1 MSDLQ
6 VKTIVP
12 YAEHS
17 VNSFS
22 PLNEEKKHKILIVED
37 SLTVRKIYKKHLSLR
52 YECVEAESAADA
64 FTHLAET
71 EFALVLTDVI
81 MPGLSGIELLRKVVE
96 KYPNT
101 AVIILSGVNNP
112 QRALDALRLGAF
124 DYLIKPCDLHV
135 VEFAIERALERREL
149 LLNALRYKNDLELRN
164 EELARGKAELERLQ
178 AQIVHSEKMAS
189 LGQLAAGIA
198 HELNN
203 PVGFIYGNLSLL
215 AQYIEEL
222 KQILNYYDSLAL
234 PEEIAL
240 SVSRLKDE
248 ISYEA
253 TLQDLDSIIA
263 DCSDGARRIR
273 DIVQNLRIFSRLD
286 EAEFAK
292 TDIHEGIDSTLR
304 LLSRY
309 YSAEN
314 VRLVKDYGQLPPV
327 NGFAGQLNQVWMNLL
342 ANAAQAVGRG
352 RGEVVVRTRVQGE
365 YVSISIIDTGC
376 GISPEHLNRIFDPFF
391 TTKPV
396 GEGTGLGL
404 SISFSIVKRHG
415 GSIEVKSQPNQG
427 SSFTVT
433 LPINLKINSE
443 TVFSDESSVI
453 GTDKNIN

>member
-12 YAEHS
+12 YADHS
-17 VNSFS
+17 ISSFS
-22 PLNEEKKHKILIVED
+22 PLNEEKRERILIVED

-52 YECVEAESAADA
+52 YECVEAESAAEA
-64 FTHLAET
+64 FSHLAET

-135 VEFAIERALERREL
+135 VEYAIERALERREL
-149 LLNALRYKNDLELRN
+149 LLNAIRYKHDLELRN
-164 EELARGKAELERLQ
+164 AELARGKAELERLQ

-203 PVGFIYGNLSLL
+203 PVGFIYGNLNLL

-222 KQILNYYDSLAL
+222 KRLLNYYDSLAL
-234 PEEIAL
+234 PEETARAAA
-240 SVSRLKDE
+240 RLKDE
-248 ISYEA
+248 IDYEA
-253 TLQDLDSIIA
+253 TLEDLDSIIT
-263 DCSDGARRIR
+263 DCSDGAQRIR

-286 EAEFAK
+286 EAEFVK
-292 TDIHEGIDSTLR
+292 TDVHEGIDSTLR

-314 VRLVKDYGQLPPV
+314 VRLVKDYGQLPPIDA
-327 NGFAGQLNQVWMNLL
+327 FAGQLNQVWMNLL
-342 ANAAQAVGRG
+342 ANAAQAVGRKF
-352 RGEVVVRTRVQGE
+352 GEVVVRTRVQGE
-365 YVSISIIDTGC
+365 YVSVSITDTGC

-415 GSIEVKSQPNQG
+415 GAIEVKSQPGQG

-433 LPINLKINSE
+433 LPVNPKVNSK
-443 TVFSDESSVI
+443 TIPSDEPSKI
-453 GTDKNIN
+453 TTNQNIN